1 MSWKK
6 ISLGVLIAV
15 AIIACFIGFRAL
27 SNRFLPITSVRVEG
41 NFGSNETVNIQ
52 RLLTTELQPKTNFF
66 NVRLSKVQASL
77 QNLPWVA
84 SVDVKKVWPH
94 ELVIQID
101 PEKAI
106 AVWNR
111 NDFLNAYG
119 ETFVAKIPMDE
130 FTSLPQL
137 IGPDDSS
144 VEMLSDYQQ
153 MSVVLAPL
161 HLSISQFA
169 IDAANSWS
177 VQLSNGVT
185 VHLGNVQA
193 LEQLKRFVKLYPK
206 VFAARATQL
215 QEVDLRYA
223 HGMAV
228 RWK

>member
-106 AVWNR
+106 VVWNR

-144 VEMLSDYQQ
+144 VEMLSD
-153 MSVVLAPL
+153 
-161 HLSISQFA
+161 
-169 IDAANSWS
+169 
-177 VQLSNGVT
+177 
-185 VHLGNVQA
+185 
-193 LEQLKRFVKLYPK
+193 
-206 VFAARATQL
+206 
-215 QEVDLRYA
+215 
-223 HGMAV
+223 
-228 RWK
+228 